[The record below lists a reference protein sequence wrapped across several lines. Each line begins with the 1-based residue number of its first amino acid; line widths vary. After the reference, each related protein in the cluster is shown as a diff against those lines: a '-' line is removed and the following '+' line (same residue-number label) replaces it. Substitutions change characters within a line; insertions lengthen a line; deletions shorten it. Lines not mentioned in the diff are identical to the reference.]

1 MSLVARNVIKIYDK
15 GEASEVKAIDNVSL
29 TVNPGEIYLLMGP
42 SGSGKTTLITIL
54 GGLLSSTDGSVV
66 INGEDITRLKEN
78 KLPEFRLNNIG
89 FIFQSFNLLSALT
102 AVENVAVPLM
112 AKSIS
117 RKMALERA
125 KEMLKILGLD
135 SRLDNKPA
143 NLSGGEK
150 QRVAIGRALITD
162 PDIILADEPT
172 ANLDSKNGHEVMLK
186 LCGVACAE
194 NKSVIIVSHDAR
206 IRDIAHKVLWIEDG
220 KIIKTEDGNHKNTC
234 PHENRS

>member
-1 MSLVARNVIKIYDK
+1 MSLIANSVIKIYDK
-15 GEASEVKAIDNVSL
+15 GRPSEVKAVDNVSL
-29 TVNPGEIYLLMGP
+29 TVNPGEVYLLMGP

-54 GGLLSSTDGSVV
+54 GGLLSSTDGDVV

-117 RKMALERA
+117 RKVALDRA
-125 KEMLKILGLD
+125 KEMLKILGLE
-135 SRLDNKPA
+135 SRLNNKPA

-150 QRVAIGRALITD
+150 QRVAIARALITD

>member
-1 MSLVARNVIKIYDK
+1 MSLIANSVTKIYDK
-15 GEASEVKAIDNVSL
+15 GRPSEVKAVDNVSL

-54 GGLLSSTDGSVV
+54 GGLLSSTDGDVV

-102 AVENVAVPLM
+102 AVENVAVSLM

-117 RKMALERA
+117 KKMALERA

>member
-1 MSLVARNVIKIYDK
+1 MSLVARKVVQIYDK

-29 TVNPGEIYLLMGP
+29 TVHPGEIYLLMGP

-54 GGLLSSTDGSVV
+54 GGLLSSTDGDVV

-117 RKMALERA
+117 RKVALDRA
-125 KEMLKILGLD
+125 KEMLKILGLE
-135 SRLDNKPA
+135 SRLNNKPA

-150 QRVAIGRALITD
+150 QRAAIGRALITD